1 MTNLINLSVPYVGTV
16 APTLLMSPLYFL
28 CLDQCLPPQGSLLT
42 TTKNIAKFK
51 SLDEKNVG

>member
-42 TTKNIAKFK
+42 TTKYTEHSEI
-51 SLDEKNVG
+51 